1 MAGPLF
7 TRIRE
12 ELGLAYQVGATQFHG
27 HDTGFFGFYMATDP
41 SRVELAQRELAT
53 EIAKIA
59 AAGIPDEAFE
69 RVRAT
74 VLSSLA
80 IGMQSPASIA
90 RLTAIDVLFGL
101 GVTHHREL
109 AGIFQSL
116 SPGDVRAAA
125 GALLGTAPVIVRVL
139 PRDAAH

>member
-1 MAGPLF
+1 M
-7 TRIRE
+7 
-12 ELGLAYQVGATQFHG
+12 
-27 HDTGFFGFYMATDP
+27 
-41 SRVELAQRELAT
+41 

-116 SPGDVRAAA
+116 SPEDVKTAA
-125 GALLGTAPVIVRVL
+125 GTLLGTAPVIVRVL
-139 PRDAAH
+139 PRDAAP